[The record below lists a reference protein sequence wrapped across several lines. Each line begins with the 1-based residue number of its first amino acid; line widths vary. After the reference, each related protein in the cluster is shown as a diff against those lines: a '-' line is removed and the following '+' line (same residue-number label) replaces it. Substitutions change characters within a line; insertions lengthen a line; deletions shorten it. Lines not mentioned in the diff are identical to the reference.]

1 VSDFYS
7 LLGVSRGAGEAEIKK
22 AYRKL
27 AMEYHPDRN
36 ASPDAEAR
44 FKEITEAYEVLRD
57 PDKRAAY
64 DRYGKAGLGTAG
76 AGAYGFHHVDL
87 SEALNIF
94 MRDFGG
100 FESIFGGMRGQRT
113 ESRRGQD
120 IRVTVKLTLQE
131 VASGA
136 KKTVKLK
143 TLERCAACEGS
154 GAKKGTRPQRC
165 TTCGGTGEVRRT
177 AQSMFGQFVSVAPC
191 PTCGGEGEVVAEAC
205 EVCRGEGRVRGD
217 RSVVVEI
224 PPGVSANNYL
234 TLRGQGAA
242 GPRGGPNGDLLV
254 MLDLKEDE
262 RFERQGENLVY
273 DLPLSF
279 SQAALGGDFVIPSP
293 LGEQR
298 VEVPAGTQTGTV
310 LRIKGKGL
318 PRLGGGGQGDLHVRV
333 HVWTPEKLTAEQER
347 LFRELAAI
355 EGEPPQRA
363 NGFWARLKE
372 ALGA

>member
-1 VSDFYS
+1 
-7 LLGVSRGAGEAEIKK
+7 
-22 AYRKL
+22 
-27 AMEYHPDRN
+27 
-36 ASPDAEAR
+36 
-44 FKEITEAYEVLRD
+44 
-57 PDKRAAY
+57 
-64 DRYGKAGLGTAG
+64 
-76 AGAYGFHHVDL
+76 
-87 SEALNIF
+87 
-94 MRDFGG
+94 
-100 FESIFGGMRGQRT
+100 
-113 ESRRGQD
+113 
-120 IRVTVKLTLQE
+120 
-131 VASGA
+131 
-136 KKTVKLK
+136 
-143 TLERCAACEGS
+143 
-154 GAKKGTRPQRC
+154 
-165 TTCGGTGEVRRT
+165 
-177 AQSMFGQFVSVAPC
+177 
-191 PTCGGEGEVVAEAC
+191 
-205 EVCRGEGRVRGD
+205 
-217 RSVVVEI
+217 
-224 PPGVSANNYL
+224 
-234 TLRGQGAA
+234 
-242 GPRGGPNGDLLV
+242 